1 MPSASYMRTSRST
14 EARHRRS
21 PVGSSGMLIR
31 PTRRQVLG
39 GFGASALT
47 IGSGGAYAFLVEP
60 RFRLAVTR
68 YSLTPPGWDPGL
80 HLRIAVLADLHV
92 GEPYMPLDRVA
103 EIVAATNAL
112 APDLIL
118 LLGDYPAGRKVT
130 WHRVPLSDFARL
142 AEGLRAPLGTYAVL
156 GNHDWWDDR
165 AAMLVG
171 RGPVEVRR
179 LLEARGIP
187 VLENDAVRLVQGGRP
202 FWIAGLADQEPFLPI
217 GSRRSLADIPA
228 TLAQVTDTAPVIL
241 MAHEPDIFVNMP
253 DRVSLTLSGHTHG
266 GQIRVLGYSPLLLS
280 RYGQRF
286 AYGHVVEEGR
296 HLIVSGGLGVS
307 RVGVRL
313 GVPPE
318 IVLVELGGVPAA

>member
-1 MPSASYMRTSRST
+1 
-14 EARHRRS
+14 
-21 PVGSSGMLIR
+21 MLIL

-39 GFGASALT
+39 GFGASALSL
-47 IGSGGAYAFLVEP
+47 GSGGAYAFVVEP
-60 RFRLAVTR
+60 RFRLALTR
-68 YSLTPPGWDPGL
+68 YGLTPRGWDPT
-80 HLRIAVLADLHV
+80 HRLRIAVLADIHV
-92 GEPYMPLDRVA
+92 CEPYMPLDRVA

-142 AEGLRAPLGTYAVL
+142 AADLRAPLGTYAIL

-165 AAMLVG
+165 EAMRAG
-171 RGPVEVRR
+171 KGPVEVRR

-187 VLENDAVRLVQGGRP
+187 VLENDTVRLVHNGRP

-217 GSRRSLADIPA
+217 GSRRSLADLPG
-228 TLAQVTDTAPVIL
+228 TLAKVTDAAPVIL
-241 MAHEPDIFVNMP
+241 MAHEPDIFVSVP
-253 DRVSLTLSGHTHG
+253 ARVSLTLSGHTHG
-266 GQIRVLGYSPLLLS
+266 GQIRLFGYSPVLPS

-307 RVGVRL
+307 SVGIRF

-318 IVLVELGGVPAA
+318 IVLIELGGNAPAS

>member
-1 MPSASYMRTSRST
+1 
-14 EARHRRS
+14 
-21 PVGSSGMLIR
+21 MLIL

-39 GFGASALT
+39 GFGATALGL
-47 IGSGGAYAFLVEP
+47 GSSGAYAFVIEP
-60 RFRLAVTR
+60 RFRLALTR
-68 YSLTPPGWDPGL
+68 YALTPPGWTPGL
-80 HLRIAVLADLHV
+80 RLRIAVLADIHV
-92 GEPYMPLDRVA
+92 CEPYMPLDRVA

-130 WHRVPLSDFARL
+130 WKPVPLSDFARL

-165 AAMLVG
+165 EAMRAG
-171 RGPVEVRR
+171 KGPVEIRR

-187 VLENDAVRLVQGGRP
+187 VLENDAVRLTHDGRP
-202 FWIAGLADQEPFLPI
+202 FWIAGLADQEPFLPLGI
-217 GSRRSLADIPA
+217 RRSLADIPA
-228 TLAQVTDTAPVIL
+228 TLAQVTDDAPILL
-241 MAHEPDIFVNMP
+241 MAHEPDIFVKVP
-253 DRVSLTLSGHTHG
+253 QRVSLTLSGHTHG
-266 GQIRVLGYSPLLLS
+266 GQIRVLGYSPMLPS
-280 RYGQRF
+280 RFGQRF

-307 RVGVRL
+307 GVGVRF

-318 IVLVELGGVPAA
+318 IVLIELGENAPAV

>member
-1 MPSASYMRTSRST
+1 
-14 EARHRRS
+14 
-21 PVGSSGMLIR
+21 MLIL

-47 IGSGGAYAFLVEP
+47 LGSGGAYAFVVEP
-60 RFRLAVTR
+60 RFRLALTR
-68 YSLTPPGWDPGL
+68 YGLTPPGWDPM
-80 HLRIAVLADLHV
+80 HRLRIAVLADIHV
-92 GEPYMPLDRVA
+92 CESYMPLDRVA

-130 WHRVPLSDFARL
+130 WHRVPLPDFARL
-142 AEGLRAPLGTYAVL
+142 AAELRAPLGTYAIL

-165 AAMLVG
+165 EAMRAG
-171 RGPVEVRR
+171 KGPVEVRR

-187 VLENDAVRLVQGGRP
+187 VLENDTVRLVHDGRP

-217 GSRRSLADIPA
+217 GSRRSLADLPG
-228 TLAQVTDTAPVIL
+228 TLAKVTDAAPVIL
-241 MAHEPDIFVNMP
+241 MAHEPDIFVGVP
-253 DRVSLTLSGHTHG
+253 ARVSLTLSGHTHG
-266 GQIRVLGYSPLLLS
+266 GQIRLFGYSPVLPS

-307 RVGVRL
+307 SVGIRF

-318 IVLVELGGVPAA
+318 IVLIELGEDAPAS

>member
-1 MPSASYMRTSRST
+1 
-14 EARHRRS
+14 
-21 PVGSSGMLIR
+21 MLIL

-47 IGSGGAYAFLVEP
+47 LGSGGAYAFVVEP
-60 RFRLAVTR
+60 RFRLALTR
-68 YSLTPPGWDPGL
+68 YGLTPPGWDPT
-80 HLRIAVLADLHV
+80 HRLRIAVLADIHV
-92 GEPYMPLDRVA
+92 CEPYMPLDRVA

-130 WHRVPLSDFARL
+130 WHRVPLPDFARL
-142 AEGLRAPLGTYAVL
+142 AAELRAPLGTYAIL

-165 AAMLVG
+165 EAMRAG
-171 RGPVEVRR
+171 KGPVEIRR
-179 LLEARGIP
+179 LLETCGIP
-187 VLENDAVRLVQGGRP
+187 VLENDTVRLVHDGRP

-217 GSRRSLADIPA
+217 GSRRSLADLPG
-228 TLAQVTDTAPVIL
+228 TLAKVTDAAPVIL
-241 MAHEPDIFVNMP
+241 MAHEPDIFVGVP
-253 DRVSLTLSGHTHG
+253 ARVSLTLSGHTHG
-266 GQIRVLGYSPLLLS
+266 GQIRLFGYSPVLPS

-307 RVGVRL
+307 SVGIRF

-318 IVLVELGGVPAA
+318 IVLIELGEDAPAS

>member
-1 MPSASYMRTSRST
+1 M
-14 EARHRRS
+14 
-21 PVGSSGMLIR
+21 VIL

-39 GFGASALT
+39 GLGATTLSV
-47 IGSGGAYAFLVEP
+47 GGGYAFVVEP
-60 RFRLAVTR
+60 RFRLALTR
-68 YSLTPPGWDPGL
+68 YALTPPGWTPGL
-80 HLRIAVLADLHV
+80 RLRIAVIADIHV
-92 GEPYMPLDRVA
+92 CEPYMPLDRVA
-103 EIVAATNAL
+103 EIVAAANAL

-130 WHRVPLSDFARL
+130 WRPVPLPDFARL
-142 AEGLRAPLGTYAVL
+142 AAQLRAPLGTYAVL
-156 GNHDWWDDR
+156 GNHDWWDDH
-165 AAMLVG
+165 AAMRAG

-187 VLENDAVRLVQGGRP
+187 VLENDAVRLIQGGRP
-202 FWIAGLADQEPFLPI
+202 FWLAGLADQEPFLPI

-228 TLAQVTDTAPVIL
+228 TLAQVSDDAPVLL
-241 MAHEPDIFVNMP
+241 MAHEPDIFVEVP
-253 DRVSLTLSGHTHG
+253 QRVSLTLSGHTHG
-266 GQIRVLGYSPLLLS
+266 GQIRVLGYSPVLHS

-286 AYGHVVEEGR
+286 AYGHIVEEGR

-318 IVLVELGGVPAA
+318 IVLLELGEGAPSA

>member
-1 MPSASYMRTSRST
+1 
-14 EARHRRS
+14 
-21 PVGSSGMLIR
+21 MLIL

-39 GFGASALT
+39 GFGATALGL
-47 IGSGGAYAFLVEP
+47 GSSGAYAFVIEP
-60 RFRLAVTR
+60 RFRLALTR
-68 YSLTPPGWDPGL
+68 YALTPPGWTPGL
-80 HLRIAVLADLHV
+80 RLRIAVLADIHV
-92 GEPYMPLDRVA
+92 CEPYMPLDRVA

-130 WHRVPLSDFARL
+130 WKPVPLSDFARL

-165 AAMLVG
+165 EAMRAG
-171 RGPVEVRR
+171 KGPVEIRR

-187 VLENDAVRLVQGGRP
+187 VLENDAVRLTHDGRP
-202 FWIAGLADQEPFLPI
+202 FWIAGLADQEPFLPLGI
-217 GSRRSLADIPA
+217 RRSLADISA
-228 TLAQVTDTAPVIL
+228 TLAQVTDDAPILL
-241 MAHEPDIFVNMP
+241 MAHEPDIFVKVP
-253 DRVSLTLSGHTHG
+253 QRVSLTLSGHTHG
-266 GQIRVLGYSPLLLS
+266 GQIRVLGYSPMLPS
-280 RYGQRF
+280 RFGQRF

-307 RVGVRL
+307 GVGVRF

-318 IVLVELGGVPAA
+318 IVLIELGENAPAV